1 MRQEALHT
9 MLDGLSE
16 LIYVCDTENYQLLYL
31 NEEGRRIYDIDAADD
46 GRLCYQVLQGREEP
60 ARSVRTSSCRMT
72 PSSNGNSQTP

>member
-1 MRQEALHT
+1 

-46 GRLCYQVLQGREEP
+46 GRLCYQVLQ
-60 ARSVRTSSCRMT
+60 
-72 PSSNGNSQTP
+72 